1 MTRAGQSPS
10 PRSPWRIIA
19 ISVPG
24 IMVSFGSLV
33 IFTFGAFVK
42 PLSERFGWSRGRIS
56 LAFTLAALMV
66 GIFSPILGRV
76 IDRVGVRR
84 VLLPCVA
91 VYGAAFTSLAAIRSL
106 AGLYAAYGVM
116 GIVGNGTAHLAWA
129 RVISAS
135 FDKRRGIALAT
146 MMAGV
151 GAGAIGIPPLAT
163 WLIGAYG
170 WSASCLILGATIFV
184 SGFVPPLLFLP
195 ETGGP
200 GSIVRRAGSFR
211 SLPGSRVF
219 WLLMG
224 GFFLFSISVNGVVAH
239 LIPLLT
245 DRGLSN
251 STAALAASMLGV
263 LTLTGRLLTGALLD
277 RFQGSYVGGSFFAIA
292 AVGVA
297 MLGEAT
303 AIPAAYAAAGL
314 IGLGMGAEAD
324 VMPYL
329 ISRYFPMD
337 SFSEIY
343 GYSFTAY
350 AIAAAL
356 GPLVMGWSFDR
367 FHSYAGAAL
376 ALAGAMLAGA
386 ITIGLPPAYRRP
398 QVGLFSPPAH
408 QNS

>member
-1 MTRAGQSPS
+1 MRPS
-10 PRSPWRIIA
+10 RPGRIIA

-33 IFTFGAFVK
+33 VFTFGTFVK

-66 GIFSPILGRV
+66 GISSPILGRL
-76 IDRVGVRR
+76 IDRIGVRR

-91 VYGAAFTSLAAIRSL
+91 VYGAAFTSLASIHSL

-135 FDKRRGIALAT
+135 FDERRGIALAT
-146 MMAGV
+146 MLAGV

-163 WLIGAYG
+163 WLVGTFG
-170 WSASCLILGATIFV
+170 WSAACLILGSAIFV
-184 SGFVPPLLFLP
+184 FGFVAPLLFLP
-195 ETGGP
+195 ETGG
-200 GSIVRRAGSFR
+200 SHSAARRAGSFR
-211 SLPGSRVF
+211 SVRGSRVF
-219 WLLMG
+219 WLLIG
-224 GFFLFSISVNGVVAH
+224 GFFLFSISVNGVIAH

-251 STAALAASMLGV
+251 STAALAASMLGL

-277 RFQGSYVGGSFFAIA
+277 RFQGAYVGASFFALA
-292 AVGVA
+292 AMGVA
-297 MLGEAT
+297 ALSVAT

-324 VMPYL
+324 LMPYL

-350 AIAAAL
+350 AIAAAF
-356 GPLVMGWSFDR
+356 GPLLMGWGFDQ
-367 FHSYAGAAL
+367 FHSYANAAL

-386 ITIGLPPAYRRP
+386 ITIGFLPPYRKPETGLLLRP
-398 QVGLFSPPAH
+398 A
-408 QNS
+408 

>member
-1 MTRAGQSPS
+1 MRQAAPG
-10 PRSPWRIIA
+10 RMIA

-56 LAFTLAALMV
+56 FSFTLAALMV
-66 GIFSPILGRV
+66 AVFSPVIGRV

-91 VYGAAFTSLAAIRSL
+91 VYCAAFTSLSVVHSL
-106 AGLYAAYGVM
+106 AALYAVYVVM

-135 FDKRRGIALAT
+135 FDQRRGIALAT

-163 WLIGAYG
+163 WLIGTYG
-170 WSASCLILGATIFV
+170 WSAACLILGAAIFLF
-184 SGFVPPLLFLP
+184 GFLPPLLFLP
-195 ETGGP
+195 NIGG
-200 GSIVRRAGSFR
+200 SNSTALRAGSFSKVR
-211 SLPGSRVF
+211 GSRVF
-219 WLLMG
+219 WLLMI
-224 GFFLFSISVNGVVAH
+224 GFFLFSISVNGVIAH

-263 LTLTGRLLTGALLD
+263 LTLTGRLLTGLLLD
-277 RFQGSYVGGSFFAIA
+277 RFPGSYVGGTFFAIA
-292 AVGVA
+292 ALGVA
-297 MLGEAT
+297 ALSGAS

-324 VMPYL
+324 LMPYL

-337 SFSEIY
+337 SFAEIY

-350 AIAAAL
+350 AIAAAF
-356 GPLVMGWSFDR
+356 GPLVMGWSFDQ

-376 ALAGAMLAGA
+376 TLSGAMLAGA
-386 ITIGLPPAYRRP
+386 IAIGLLPAYGTP
-398 QVGLFSPPAH
+398 

>member
-1 MTRAGQSPS
+1 MRPAARG
-10 PRSPWRIIA
+10 RIIA

-33 IFTFGAFVK
+33 VFTFGAFVK
-42 PLSERFGWSRGRIS
+42 PLSERFAWSRGRIS

-66 GIFSPILGRV
+66 GICSPILGRV
-76 IDRVGVRR
+76 MDRVGVRR

-91 VYGAAFTSLAAIRSL
+91 VYCAAFTSLAVIHSL
-106 AGLYAAYGVM
+106 AGLYAAYCVM

-129 RVISAS
+129 RVISAL
-135 FDKRRGIALAT
+135 FDERRGIALAT

-163 WLIGAYG
+163 LLVGAYG
-170 WSASCLILGATIFV
+170 WSATCLILGAAIFV
-184 SGFVPPLLFLP
+184 FGFIPPLLFLP
-195 ETGGP
+195 ETGGSS
-200 GSIVRRAGSFR
+200 GAARRAGSFR
-211 SLPGSRVF
+211 SVRGSRVF
-219 WLLMG
+219 WLLIG
-224 GFFLFSISVNGVVAH
+224 GFFLFSISVNGVIAH

-251 STAALAASMLGV
+251 STAALAASMLGI

-277 RFQGSYVGGSFFAIA
+277 RFQGSYVGALFFAMA
-292 AVGVA
+292 AMGVA
-297 MLGEAT
+297 ALNEAN
-303 AIPAAYAAAGL
+303 AIRAAYAAAGL

-324 VMPYL
+324 LMPYL

-350 AIAAAL
+350 AIAAAF
-356 GPLVMGWSFDR
+356 GPLLMGWSFDQ
-367 FHSYAGAAL
+367 FHSYASAAL

-386 ITIGLPPAYRRP
+386 IAIGFLPPYRTP
-398 QVGLFSPPAH
+398 QAGHLSRPAH
-408 QNS
+408 HNA